1 MRILVGLMLTLTLF
15 GCSKLNLERPSD
27 PFGDFRL
34 GQIAIYGDDITKG
47 PFSRDASADE
57 IKGALYVALQQQLGQ
72 YSGAGEYHIVVIVD
86 AYTLG
91 KPGIPL
97 VFSPQT
103 ALGFRISVWDAIT
116 MTRYDLTPEKLLFL
130 ENANQR
136 TLFGSGLRQTREEQI
151 VSLTQS
157 VAQQIDTWLRE
168 QYANKGWFDPETV
181 VKKYT
186 LEEIEAAL
194 KE

>member
-1 MRILVGLMLTLTLF
+1 MRILLGLMLTLTLF

-168 QYANKGWFDPETV
+168 QYANKGWFDPETE

-186 LEEIEAAL
+186 LEEIEAVL